1 MARGKYA
8 PQTTSD
14 HWLTCTCPQTIKDN
28 CMANSVTMAVWRRTA
43 GVKSTCKRAG
53 VSECLLCVH
62 KDTQERE
69 WVWRDGWAV
78 CFRLGGNTNKKKK
91 KTASQKI
98 LRWRIKSLPIHFL
111 SISLSQTSTCRDH
124 GKQLFV
130 CIFRLKSGPAA
141 TNRLLLTVLFEQLQQ
156 GNVSTAFQAQALCGY
171 VSVFYQAFRCI
182 NTQTGSTQHAL

>member
-1 MARGKYA
+1 
-8 PQTTSD
+8 
-14 HWLTCTCPQTIKDN
+14 
-28 CMANSVTMAVWRRTA
+28 MAVWRRTA
-43 GVKSTCKRAG
+43 GVKSTCKKAG

-69 WVWRDGWAV
+69 WACGCEGMGGQYVFVWV
-78 CFRLGGNTNKKKK
+78 EIQKKKN
-91 KTASQKI
+91 
-98 LRWRIKSLPIHFL
+98 
-111 SISLSQTSTCRDH
+111 SISEESTPLKDQIPPYSSSLHLSLKRPPAETEASNCF
-124 GKQLFV
+124 G
-130 CIFRLKSGPAA
+130 CIFRLESSPAA